1 MNTFLQFKIRPLSGK
16 FIGLLVAGVCWLP
29 VRSQQVVHKSPLELA
44 DQYFETGEYYT
55 AAYLYEQYL
64 KTAEKKINTPAFT
77 TYAKKGTAAAGTPN
91 RSRASILYKQAES
104 YRLAHYW
111 INADSAYKKCTD
123 NIDALYWSA
132 VCERSLENYDAA
144 EESIRKYLSAAGT
157 NGQFKEAAEKE
168 LETLQYIRKQLA
180 ATDPSQVNSSK
191 LKTPGSFEKG
201 AFAVRAVS
209 SNKYLVSSTKTDTA
223 KVKGVNPHASRLF
236 YATLKNDSL
245 DQLTPVVLPVA
256 GITDNQGVA
265 SFTADGNRIYFT
277 QWKKE
282 KGRIVS
288 HIYYIV
294 NRGDSGWTSPLL
306 LPGVNTDGFSS
317 KQPFCSADGIYLY
330 YASDRP
336 GGSGGFDIW
345 YAQIYEDGSA
355 GSSVNAGPGINTAGD
370 EQAPFYHTSSGTMVF
385 ATNGRPG
392 MGGYDL
398 FSVKGSDQAW
408 GMPRNMGYPIN
419 SSRDDIYFYA
429 PEDSALLATAIVGSD
444 RGTGCCLE
452 NYLIKRSL
460 RNKRLTGLVLD
471 HKDNTP
477 VADAAIVLT
486 DPTGKTWSTKTDDKG
501 SYSFDTIHNDYS
513 NYRITITKQYYNDTA
528 DVVKINDTAEVNLFT
543 DQLVNKD
550 MYMDKKFI
558 LNVENVVTVYFDF
571 DKSNLK
577 KEARNKLD
585 SAYLVMV
592 QFPNSTLQISAYT
605 DGKGTD
611 EYNKKL
617 SDRRARSCARY
628 FIHKG
633 VQASRITFESFGA
646 CCPLELELIDG
657 RDNPD
662 GRSRNRRA
670 LINISKG

>member
-1 MNTFLQFKIRPLSGK
+1 MNTFLQIKIRPLSGK
-16 FIGLLVAGVCWLP
+16 FIGLLVAGICWLP
-29 VRSQQVVHKSPLELA
+29 VQSQQVVHKSPLQLA
-44 DQYFETGEYYT
+44 DQYFEAGEYYT
-55 AAYLYEQYL
+55 AAYLYEQHL
-64 KTAEKKINTPAFT
+64 KTSGRNINTPAFT
-77 TYAKKGTAAAGTPN
+77 TYAKKGTAAEGIQN

-123 NIDALYWSA
+123 NNDAFYWSA

-144 EESIRKYLSAAGT
+144 EESIRKYLSTAGT
-157 NGQFKEAAEKE
+157 NGQFKDAAEKE
-168 LETLQYIRKQLA
+168 LETLQFIRRQLA
-180 ATDPSQVNSSK
+180 ATNPAQVNSSK
-191 LKTPGSFEKG
+191 IKTPGSFEKG
-201 AFAVRAVS
+201 AFAVRAVGG
-209 SNKYLVSSTKTDTA
+209 NKYLVSSTKTDTA
-223 KVKGVNPHASRLF
+223 KVKGANPHASRMF
-236 YATLKNDSL
+236 YGTLKNDSL
-245 DQLTPVVLPVA
+245 DQLTPVVLPVT
-256 GITDNQGVA
+256 GIADNQGVA

-288 HIYYIV
+288 NIYYIV
-294 NRGDSGWTSPLL
+294 NRGDSGWTRPAL
-306 LPGVNTDGFSS
+306 LPGVNIDGFSS
-317 KQPFCSADGIYLY
+317 KQPFCSVDGIYLY

-385 ATNGRPG
+385 ATNGRLG

-398 FSVKGSDQAW
+398 FSVRGSDKAW
-408 GMPRNMGYPIN
+408 GVPRNMGYPIN
-419 SSRDDIYFYA
+419 SSRDDIYFFA
-429 PEDSALLATAIVGSD
+429 PEDSALLARAIVGSD

-452 NYLIKRSL
+452 NYLIKRSSGK
-460 RNKRLTGLVLD
+460 KRLTGLVLD
-471 HKDNTP
+471 RKDNAP
-477 VADAAIVLT
+477 VADATIVLT
-486 DPTGKTWSTKTDDKG
+486 DPSGKTWATKTDDKG
-501 SYSFDTIHNDYS
+501 NYLFDTIHNDYS
-513 NYRITITKQYYNDTA
+513 NYRISVTKQYYNDTA
-528 DVVKINDTAEVNLFT
+528 DVVKINDTAEANLLT
-543 DQLVNKD
+543 DKLVNTD
-550 MYMDKKFI
+550 MYIDKKFI

-571 DKSNLK
+571 DKSKLK
-577 KEARNKLD
+577 SEAENKLD
-585 SAYLVMV
+585 SVCLVMA
-592 QFPNSTLQISAYT
+592 QFPSYTLQISAYT
-605 DGKGTD
+605 DGKGTE

-633 VQASRITFESFGA
+633 IKASRITFESFGA
-646 CCPLELELIDG
+646 CCPLELELING

>member
-1 MNTFLQFKIRPLSGK
+1 MSTFLQFKVRPLAGR
-16 FIGLLVAGVCWLP
+16 FVGLLVAGICWLP
-29 VRSQQVVHKSPLELA
+29 VQSQQVVRKSPLQLA
-44 DQYFETGEYYT
+44 DQYFESGEYYT

-64 KTAEKKINTPAFT
+64 KTSGKTSNAPAFT
-77 TYAKKGTAAAGTPN
+77 TYAKKGTAAEGTQN
-91 RSRASILYKQAES
+91 RSRASILLKQAES

-111 INADSAYKKCTD
+111 ANADSAYHKCTD
-123 NIDALYWSA
+123 NKDALYWSA
-132 VCERSLENYDAA
+132 VCERNLENYDAA
-144 EESIRKYLSAAGT
+144 EENLRKYLSADA
-157 NGQFKEAAEKE
+157 NGQFKDEAEKE
-168 LETLQYIRKQLA
+168 LQTLQFIRKQLA
-180 ATDPSQVNSSK
+180 ATDAGQVTSSK

-201 AFAVRAVS
+201 AFAVRAVGG
-209 SNKYLVSSTKTDTA
+209 NKYLVSSTKTDTA
-223 KVKGVNPHASRLF
+223 KVKGVNPHTSRLF
-236 YATLKNDSL
+236 YGTLKNDSL

-256 GITDNQGVA
+256 GIADNQGVA

-288 HIYYIV
+288 NIYYII
-294 NRGDSGWTSPLL
+294 NRKDSGWTRPAL
-306 LPGVNTDGFSS
+306 LPQVNIEGYSS
-317 KQPFCSADGIYLY
+317 KQPFCSSDGIYLY

-385 ATNGRPG
+385 ATNGRLG

-398 FSVKGSDQAW
+398 YSVKGSDKAW
-408 GMPRNMGYPIN
+408 GTPRNMGYPIN

-452 NYLIKRSL
+452 NYLIKRTAK
-460 RNKRLTGLVLD
+460 NKRLTGLVRD
-471 HKDNTP
+471 HQDNNP
-477 VADAAIVLT
+477 VGDAAIVLT
-486 DPTGKTWSTKTDDKG
+486 DPSGKTWSTKTDVNG

-513 NYRITITKQYYNDTA
+513 HYRITISKQYYNDTA
-528 DVVKINDTAEVNLFT
+528 EVVKINDTAEVNLFT
-543 DQLVNKD
+543 DQLTNTD
-550 MYMDKKFI
+550 MYIDKKII
-558 LNVENVVTVYFDF
+558 LKAENVVTVYFDF

-577 KEARNKLD
+577 TEAKNKLD
-585 SAYLVMV
+585 SVCQVLV
-592 QFPNSTLQISAYT
+592 QYPNSTLQISAYT
-605 DGKGTD
+605 DGKGTE

-633 VQASRITFESFGA
+633 VDASRITFESFGA

-670 LINISKG
+670 LINITKK